1 MAANLP
7 SLPIELLLSIIC
19 CAETRSSSRKLCEAL
34 RLTCKQLDSK
44 IMRYFGNNH
53 YKRIKLPFSKTGLN
67 RLLRISR
74 GPLAHHIESVTIQC
88 GTVHPFRDVC
98 IQKDPNSLLDENIS
112 NWLKDGDCAEILAS
126 ALSKV
131 PNLSGFHI
139 RETGYNFRVDE
150 RKQLELL
157 WNYWAATLRTLLAT
171 AIPTIQSLEELSI
184 CANSTIM
191 AADPSHLGDIITFT
205 DQLGKLQ
212 MLQMLQMLQIDMVL
226 GTGKGTSKIGAHT
239 AGQH

>member
-1 MAANLP
+1 MATNLP

-19 CAETRSSSRKLCEAL
+19 CAETRSSRRKLCEAL

-44 IMRYFGNNH
+44 IMRYFGNNY
-53 YKRIKLPFSKTGLN
+53 YKRIKLPFSETGLN

-98 IQKDPNSLLDENIS
+98 IQKDPDSLLDENIS
-112 NWLKDGDCAEILAS
+112 SWLKDGDCAEILAS
-126 ALSKV
+126 ALSNL
-131 PNLSGFHI
+131 PNLGGFHI
-139 RETGYNFRVDE
+139 RETGYNFKADE

-157 WNYWAATLRTLLAT
+157 WDYWAATVRTLLAT
-171 AIPTIQSLEELSI
+171 AIPTIRSLEELSI

-191 AADPSHLGDIITFT
+191 AADPSHLGDIITFMN
-205 DQLGKLQ
+205 QLGKLR
-212 MLQMLQMLQIDMVL
+212 MLQIDMVL
-226 GTGKGTSKIGAHT
+226 GTGKGMSKIGAHT
-239 AGQH
+239 AAQH